1 MATGF
6 SRPVIRHMPLRTA
19 DYRQRVLQEMI
30 WLGDVGPNGEMPAA
44 LEVVVYNGCRPWNA
58 ASDVASLVTPGIP
71 DIVLARTT
79 PEGRKVFGVQADAQ
93 YHLVELRA
101 PDPAVL
107 APDRWLTR
115 LVVAER
121 GRWTRRLPDA
131 RELDR
136 AIRESGDEFIR
147 VALGSLYG

>member
-1 MATGF
+1 M
-6 SRPVIRHMPLRTA
+6 
-19 DYRQRVLQEMI
+19 
-30 WLGDVGPNGEMPAA
+30 
-44 LEVVVYNGCRPWNA
+44 
-58 ASDVASLVTPGIP
+58 VTPGIP
-71 DIVLARTT
+71 DIGLARTT
-79 PEGRKVFGVQADAQ
+79 PEGQKVFGVQEDPQ

-101 PDPAVL
+101 LDPAAL

-147 VALGSLYG
+147 LAFSNLYREVARRAGVPESVLEGTEFFREGGMIESEPTLLAANFREIFIAHATKV

>member
-1 MATGF
+1 M
-6 SRPVIRHMPLRTA
+6 
-19 DYRQRVLQEMI
+19 
-30 WLGDVGPNGEMPAA
+30 
-44 LEVVVYNGCRPWNA
+44 
-58 ASDVASLVTPGIP
+58 ASLITPGIP
-71 DIVLARTT
+71 DVVLAGTT
-79 PEGRKVFGVQADAQ
+79 PEGQKVFGVQEDPQ

-101 PDPAVL
+101 LDPAAL

-147 VALGSLYG
+147 LAFSNLYREVARRAGVPESVLEGTEFFREGGMIESEPTLLAANFREIFIAHATKV